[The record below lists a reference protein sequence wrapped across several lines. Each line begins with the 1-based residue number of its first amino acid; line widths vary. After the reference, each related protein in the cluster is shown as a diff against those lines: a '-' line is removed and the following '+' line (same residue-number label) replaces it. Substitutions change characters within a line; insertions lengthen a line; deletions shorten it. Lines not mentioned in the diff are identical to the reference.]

1 MNFLQNSK
9 LVYIFILLLF
19 LCSFL
24 FYTLEPQLAFLQT
37 TFPVMRVN
45 AAFRGKL
52 IRNQPFAFKV
62 SNVSAL
68 HFLLLTNIHTH
79 TLTILHA
86 CWAVWT
92 LSCLHQ
98 LNVGVD
104 SALKPAGFEYEYIN
118 HFIEY

>member
-1 MNFLQNSK
+1 MQLP
-9 LVYIFILLLF
+9 LLY
-19 LCSFL
+19 SG
-24 FYTLEPQLAFLQT
+24 T
-37 TFPVMRVN
+37 TVGFSSDDFPVMRVN